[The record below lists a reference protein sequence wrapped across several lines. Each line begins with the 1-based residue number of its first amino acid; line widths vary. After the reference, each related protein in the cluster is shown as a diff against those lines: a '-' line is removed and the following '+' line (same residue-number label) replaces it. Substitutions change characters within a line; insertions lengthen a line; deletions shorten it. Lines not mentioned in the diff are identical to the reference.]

1 MRVKLIERSRLGIK
15 GVISI
20 KCRSIGGEFKKG
32 RMGNAT
38 WQEGQVS
45 VNKVQQ
51 HSVMMLEITNLFG
64 LMKVR
69 KMYLSVEIMGW
80 LHETLSSA

>member
-1 MRVKLIERSRLGIK
+1 M
-15 GVISI
+15 ISI
-20 KCRSIGGEFKKG
+20 KCRSIGGKFEKG
-32 RMGNAT
+32 GMGKAK

>member
-1 MRVKLIERSRLGIK
+1 M
-15 GVISI
+15 ISI
-20 KCRSIGGEFKKG
+20 KCRSIGGKFEKG
-32 RMGNAT
+32 GMGKAK

-51 HSVMMLEITNLFG
+51 HSVMMLEITSPFG

-69 KMYLSVEIMGW
+69 KMYSI
-80 LHETLSSA
+80 